1 MLRGIDVS
9 TYQGSI
15 NWSAVKASGIDFAIV
30 KATQGRAVSSNSYLF
45 TDRQFAANVT
55 GAHDVGLKVGVYH
68 YLTAKTVKEAQ
79 TEAAHFCETIAPYK
93 PRIELWA
100 AVDVEEDKYL
110 PRNKKLLSDIVDAF
124 CAYVA
129 AEGYRPMVYTNPN
142 YLVYRLD
149 KLPTHDLWLA
159 LWRDKE
165 RKPTGYDNMKI
176 WQYGAET
183 VRGISTG
190 EVDSNYGYFEVAVE
204 DVPSKPVE
212 PLPELETV
220 FEVGDKV
227 KVRTGKNYLYG
238 TTKKFMLWFREYEV
252 LSAKGDRVVIGKKG
266 VVTAAVDAENLTR
279 VV

>member
-1 MLRGIDVS
+1 MLKGIDVS
-9 TYQGSI
+9 TYQGTI
-15 NWSAVKASGIDFAIV
+15 NWSAVKADGIDFAIV

-79 TEAAHFCETIAPYK
+79 TEAAHFCDTIAAYK

-110 PRNKKLLSDIVDAF
+110 PRNKKTLSAIVDAF

-159 LWRDKE
+159 LWRDKD

-190 EVDSNYGYFEVAVE
+190 AVDSNYGYFDVAVE
-204 DVPSKPVE
+204 DVPSKPAVIA
-212 PLPELETV
+212 PDTPE

-238 TTKKFMLWFREYEV
+238 TTKKFVLWFREYEV
-252 LSAKGDRVVIGKKG
+252 ISVKGDRVVIGKKG
-266 VVTAAVDAENLTR
+266 TVTAAVHADNLYLA
-279 VV
+279 

>member
-9 TYQGSI
+9 TYQGNI
-15 NWSAVKASGIDFAIV
+15 NWSAVKSSGIDFAIV

-79 TEAAHFCETIAPYK
+79 TEAAHFCDTIAPYK

-110 PRNKKLLSDIVDAF
+110 PQNKNTLSAIVDAF

-142 YLVYRLD
+142 YLIYRLERIPD
-149 KLPTHDLWLA
+149 YDLWLA
-159 LWRDKE
+159 LWRDKS

-183 VRGISTG
+183 VKGISTG
-190 EVDSNYGYFEVAVE
+190 EVDSNFGYFDVAVE
-204 DVPSKPVE
+204 DVPSKPVVATPDTTE
-212 PLPELETV
+212 
-220 FEVGDKV
+220 FEVGDIV

-238 TTKKFMLWFREYEV
+238 TTKKFTTWFREYEV
-252 LSAKGDRVVIGKKG
+252 ISVKGDRVVIGKKG
-266 VVTAAVDAENLTR
+266 TVTAAVHADNLYPA
-279 VV
+279 

>member
-1 MLRGIDVS
+1 MLKGIDVS

-30 KATQGRAVSSNSYLF
+30 KATQGRAVSSSSYLF
-45 TDRQFAANVT
+45 TDRQFANNVT

-79 TEAAHFCETIAPYK
+79 TEAQHFIDTIAPYK

-110 PRNKKLLSDIVDAF
+110 PRNKKTLSAIVDAF
-124 CAYVA
+124 CAYVE

-142 YLVYRLD
+142 YLTYRLERIPD
-149 KLPTHDLWLA
+149 RDLWLA
-159 LWRDKE
+159 LWRDKS
-165 RKPTGYDNMKI
+165 RKPIGYDTMKI

-183 VRGISTG
+183 IGGIKG

-204 DVPSKPVE
+204 DVPSKPIK
-212 PLPELETV
+212 PDIPELEPN
-220 FEVGDKV
+220 FRVGDIV
-227 KVRTGKNYLYG
+227 KVRTGRNYLYG
-238 TTKKFMLWFREYEV
+238 TTKKFMVWFRQYEV
-252 LSAKGDRVVIGKKG
+252 ISVKGDRVVIGKKG
-266 VVTAAVDAENLTR
+266 VITAAIHADNL
-279 VV
+279 VLL

>member
-1 MLRGIDVS
+1 MALRGIDVS
-9 TYQGSI
+9 TCQGNI

-30 KATQGRAVSSNSYLF
+30 KATQGRAVSSSSYLF

-79 TEAAHFCETIAPYK
+79 TEAQHFIDTIAPYK

-110 PRNKKLLSDIVDAF
+110 PRNKKTLSAIVEAF
-124 CAYVA
+124 CAYVE
-129 AEGYRPMVYTNPN
+129 AEGYRTMVYTNPN
-142 YLVYRLD
+142 YLTYRLERIPD
-149 KLPTHDLWLA
+149 RDLWLA

-165 RKPTGYDNMKI
+165 RKPIGYDTMKI

-183 VRGISTG
+183 VGGIKG

-204 DVPSKPVE
+204 GVPSKPIA
-212 PLPELETV
+212 PIPELEPD
-220 FEVGDKV
+220 FRVGDIV
-227 KVRTGKNYLYG
+227 KVRAGKNYLYG
-238 TTKKFMLWFREYEV
+238 TTKKFMLWFRQYEV
-252 LSAKGDRVVIGKKG
+252 ISVKGDRVVIGKKG
-266 VVTAAVDAENLTR
+266 VVTAAVHADNL
-279 VV
+279 VLL

>member
-9 TYQGSI
+9 TYQGNI
-15 NWSAVKASGIDFAIV
+15 NWSAVKSSGIDFAIV

-79 TEAAHFCETIAPYK
+79 TEAAHFCDTIAPYK

-110 PRNKKLLSDIVDAF
+110 PKNKKTLSAIVDAF

-142 YLVYRLD
+142 YLVYRLERI
-149 KLPTHDLWLA
+149 PGHDLWLA
-159 LWRDKE
+159 LWRDKS
-165 RKPTGYDNMKI
+165 RKPTGYDTMKI

-183 VRGISTG
+183 VKGISTG
-190 EVDSNYGYFEVAVE
+190 EVDSNFGYFDVAVE
-204 DVPSKPVE
+204 DVPSKPIVATPDTTE
-212 PLPELETV
+212 
-220 FEVGDKV
+220 FEVGDIV

-238 TTKKFMLWFREYEV
+238 TTKKFTTWFREYEV
-252 LSAKGDRVVIGKKG
+252 ISVKGDRVVIGKKG
-266 VVTAAVDAENLTR
+266 TVTAAVHADNLYPA
-279 VV
+279 

>member
-1 MLRGIDVS
+1 MALRGIDVS

-30 KATQGRAVSSNSYLF
+30 KATQGHAVSSSSYLF
-45 TDRQFAANVT
+45 TDRQFANNVT

-79 TEAAHFCETIAPYK
+79 REAQHFIDTIAPYK

-110 PRNKKLLSDIVDAF
+110 PRNKKVLSAIVDAF
-124 CAYVA
+124 CAYVE

-142 YLVYRLD
+142 YLTYRLERIPD
-149 KLPTHDLWLA
+149 RDLWLA

-165 RKPTGYDNMKI
+165 RKPTGYDTMKI

-183 VRGISTG
+183 VKGINVT
-190 EVDSNYGYFEVAVE
+190 VDSNYGYFEVAVE
-204 DVPSKPVE
+204 DVPSKPIT
-212 PLPELETV
+212 PDIPELEPN
-220 FEVGDKV
+220 FRVGDIV
-227 KVRTGKNYLYG
+227 KVRTGRNYLYG
-238 TTKKFMLWFREYEV
+238 TAKRFVLWFRQYEV
-252 LSAKGDRVVIGKKG
+252 LSVKGDRVVIGKKG
-266 VVTAAVDAENLTR
+266 TVTAAVHADNL
-279 VV
+279 VLL

>member
-1 MLRGIDVS
+1 MALRGIDVS

-30 KATQGRAVSSNSYLF
+30 KATQGHAVNSNSYLF
-45 TDRQFAANVT
+45 TDRHFANNVT

-68 YLTAKTVKEAQ
+68 YLTAKTIKEAQ
-79 TEAAHFCETIAPYK
+79 TEAQHFIDTIAPYK

-110 PRNKKLLSDIVDAF
+110 PRNKKLLSDIVEAF

-142 YLVYRLD
+142 YLTWRFD
-149 KLPTHDLWLA
+149 KIPPHDLWLA
-159 LWRDKE
+159 LWRDKT
-165 RKPTGYDNMKI
+165 RTPTGYDNMQI

-183 VRGISTG
+183 VKGING
-190 EVDSNYGYFEVAVE
+190 NVDANYGYFDVAVE
-204 DVPSKPVE
+204 DVPPMLIT
-212 PLPELETV
+212 PIPELTPV
-220 FEVGDKV
+220 FETGDRV
-227 KVRTGKNYLYG
+227 KVRAGKNYLYG
-238 TTKKFMLWFREYEV
+238 TTRKFVVWFREYEV
-252 LSAKGDRVVIGKKG
+252 ISAKGDRVVIGKKG
-266 VVTAAVDAENLTR
+266 KVTAAVDAENLTR

>member
-1 MLRGIDVS
+1 MALRGIDVS

-30 KATQGRAVSSNSYLF
+30 KATQGRAVSSSSYLF
-45 TDRQFAANVT
+45 TDRQFANNVT

-79 TEAAHFCETIAPYK
+79 REAQHFIDTIAPYK
-93 PRIELWA
+93 SRIELWA

-110 PRNKKLLSDIVDAF
+110 PRNKKALSAIVDAF
-124 CAYVA
+124 CAYVE

-142 YLVYRLD
+142 YLTWRLD
-149 KLPTHDLWLA
+149 KIPPHDLWLA

-165 RKPTGYDNMKI
+165 RKPTGYDTMKI

-183 VRGISTG
+183 VKGISG
-190 EVDSNYGYFEVAVE
+190 NVDSNYGYFEVAVE
-204 DVPSKPVE
+204 NVPSKPIT
-212 PLPELETV
+212 PDIPELEPD
-220 FEVGDKV
+220 FRVGDIV

-238 TTKKFMLWFREYEV
+238 TARKFVLWFRQYEV
-252 LSAKGDRVVIGKKG
+252 LSVKGDRVVIGKKG
-266 VVTAAVDAENLTR
+266 AVTAAVHADNL
-279 VV
+279 VLL

>member
-9 TYQGSI
+9 TYQGAI
-15 NWSAVKASGIDFAIV
+15 NWSAVKAAGIDFAIV
-30 KATQGRAVSSNSYLF
+30 KATQGHAVNSNSYLF

-79 TEAAHFCETIAPYK
+79 TEAAHFCDTIAAYK

-142 YLVYRLD
+142 YLTWRLD
-149 KLPTHDLWLA
+149 KIPAHDLWLA
-159 LWRDKE
+159 LWRDKT
-165 RKPTGYDNMKI
+165 RTPTGYDNMQI

-183 VRGISTG
+183 VGGIKG
-190 EVDSNYGYFEVAVE
+190 FVDSNYGYFEVAVE
-204 DVPSKPVE
+204 DVPSKPIT
-212 PLPELETV
+212 PDIPELEPD
-220 FEVGDKV
+220 FSVGDIV

-238 TTKKFMLWFREYEV
+238 TTKKFMLWFRQYEV
-252 LSAKGDRVVIGKKG
+252 ISVKGDRVVIGKKG

>member
-9 TYQGSI
+9 TYQGNI

-30 KATQGRAVSSNSYLF
+30 KATQGRAVSSSSYLF
-45 TDRQFAANVT
+45 TDRQFANNVT

-79 TEAAHFCETIAPYK
+79 TEAAHFCDTISPYK

-110 PRNKKLLSDIVDAF
+110 PRNKKTLSAIVDAF
-124 CAYVA
+124 CAYVE

-142 YLVYRLD
+142 YLTYRLERIPD
-149 KLPTHDLWLA
+149 RDLWLA
-159 LWRDKE
+159 LWRDKS
-165 RKPTGYDNMKI
+165 RTPTGYDNMQI

-183 VRGISTG
+183 VNGIHTG

-204 DVPSKPVE
+204 DVPPTHTA
-212 PLPELETV
+212 PIPELEPA
-220 FEVGDKV
+220 FEVGDIV

-238 TTKKFMLWFREYEV
+238 TTKKFTTWFREYEV
-252 LSAKGDRVVIGKKG
+252 ISVKGDRVVIGKKG
-266 VVTAAVDAENLTR
+266 VVTAAVHADNL
-279 VV
+279 VLV

>member
-9 TYQGSI
+9 TYQGNI
-15 NWSAVKASGIDFAIV
+15 NWSAVKADGIDFAIV
-30 KATQGRAVSSNSYLF
+30 KATQGHAVNSNSYLF
-45 TDRQFAANVT
+45 TDRQFANNVT

-79 TEAAHFCETIAPYK
+79 TEAQHFIDTIAPYK

-110 PRNKKLLSDIVDAF
+110 PRNKKLLSDIVEAF

-142 YLVYRLD
+142 YLTYRLERIPD
-149 KLPTHDLWLA
+149 RDLWLA

-165 RKPTGYDNMKI
+165 RKPVGYDTMKV
-176 WQYGAET
+176 WQYGAEA
-183 VRGISTG
+183 VGGIKG
-190 EVDSNYGYFEVAVE
+190 FVDSNFGYFEVAVE
-204 DVPSKPVE
+204 DVPSKPE
-212 PLPELETV
+212 APIPELEPD
-220 FEVGDKV
+220 FRVGDIV

-238 TTKKFMLWFREYEV
+238 TTKKFMLWFRQYEV
-252 LSAKGDRVVIGKKG
+252 ISVKGDRVVIGKKG
-266 VVTAAVDAENLTR
+266 VITAAVHADNLVR
-279 VV
+279 V

>member
-9 TYQGSI
+9 TYQGNI
-15 NWSAVKASGIDFAIV
+15 NWSAVKSSGIDFAIV

-79 TEAAHFCETIAPYK
+79 TEAAHFCDTIAPYK

-110 PRNKKLLSDIVDAF
+110 PQNKKTLSAIVDAF

-142 YLVYRLD
+142 YLIYRLERIPD
-149 KLPTHDLWLA
+149 YDLWLA
-159 LWRDKE
+159 LWRDKS
-165 RKPTGYDNMKI
+165 RKPTGYDTMKI

-183 VRGISTG
+183 VKGISTG
-190 EVDSNYGYFEVAVE
+190 EVDSNFGYFDVAVE
-204 DVPSKPVE
+204 DVPSKPVVATPDTTE
-212 PLPELETV
+212 
-220 FEVGDKV
+220 FEVGDIV

-238 TTKKFMLWFREYEV
+238 TTKKFTTWFREYEV
-252 LSAKGDRVVIGKKG
+252 ISVKGDRVVIGKKG
-266 VVTAAVDAENLTR
+266 TVTAAVHADNLYPA
-279 VV
+279 

>member
-15 NWSAVKASGIDFAIV
+15 NWSAVKADGIDFAIV
-30 KATQGRAVSSNSYLF
+30 KATQGHAVNSNSYLF

-110 PRNKKLLSDIVDAF
+110 PRNKKLLSDIVEAF

-142 YLVYRLD
+142 YLTYRLERIPD
-149 KLPTHDLWLA
+149 RDLWLA

-165 RKPTGYDNMKI
+165 RKPIGYDTMKV

-183 VRGISTG
+183 VGGIKG
-190 EVDSNYGYFEVAVE
+190 EVDSNFGYFEVAVQ
-204 DVPSKPVE
+204 DVPSKPE
-212 PLPELETV
+212 APIPELEPD
-220 FEVGDKV
+220 FRVGDIV

-238 TTKKFMLWFREYEV
+238 TAKKFMLWFRQYEV
-252 LSAKGDRVVIGKKG
+252 LSVKGDRVVIGKKG
-266 VVTAAVDAENLTR
+266 VITAAVHADNLVR
-279 VV
+279 V

>member
-9 TYQGSI
+9 TYQGAI
-15 NWSAVKASGIDFAIV
+15 NWSAVKSSGIDFAIV

-45 TDRQFAANVT
+45 TDRQFANNVV

-79 TEAAHFCETIAPYK
+79 TEAAHFCDTIAPYK

-110 PRNKKLLSDIVDAF
+110 PQNKKTLSAIVDAF
-124 CAYVA
+124 CAYVE

-149 KLPTHDLWLA
+149 KIPTYDLWLA
-159 LWRDKE
+159 LWRDKT
-165 RKPTGYDNMKI
+165 RKPTGYDTMKI

-183 VRGISTG
+183 VKGISTG
-190 EVDSNYGYFEVAVE
+190 AVDSNYGYFEVAVE
-204 DVPSKPVE
+204 DVPSKPIA
-212 PLPELETV
+212 PDIPEAT
-220 FEVGDKV
+220 FEVGDVV

-238 TTKKFMLWFREYEV
+238 TTKKFVLWFREYEV
-252 LSAKGDRVVIGKKG
+252 ISVKGDRVVIGKKG
-266 VVTAAVDAENLTR
+266 VITAAVHADNL
-279 VV
+279 VLV

>member
-1 MLRGIDVS
+1 MLKGIDVS
-9 TYQGSI
+9 TYQGNI
-15 NWSAVKASGIDFAIV
+15 NWSAVKSSGIDFAIV

-79 TEAAHFCETIAPYK
+79 TEAAHFCDTIAVYK

-110 PRNKKLLSDIVDAF
+110 PQNKKTLSAIVDAF

-142 YLVYRLD
+142 YLVYRLERIPD
-149 KLPTHDLWLA
+149 HDLWLA
-159 LWRDKE
+159 LWRDKS
-165 RKPTGYDNMKI
+165 RKPTGYDTMKI

-183 VRGISTG
+183 VKGISNG
-190 EVDSNYGYFEVAVE
+190 EVDSNFGYFDVAVE
-204 DVPSKPVE
+204 DVPSKPVVATPDTTE
-212 PLPELETV
+212 
-220 FEVGDKV
+220 FEVGDIV

-238 TTKKFMLWFREYEV
+238 TTKKFTTWFREYEV
-252 LSAKGDRVVIGKKG
+252 ISVKGDRVVIGKKG
-266 VVTAAVDAENLTR
+266 VITAAVHADNL
-279 VV
+279 VLL

>member
-1 MLRGIDVS
+1 MLKGIDVS
-9 TYQGSI
+9 TYQGNI
-15 NWSAVKASGIDFAIV
+15 NWSAVKSSGIDFAIV

-79 TEAAHFCETIAPYK
+79 TEAAHFCDTIAVYK

-110 PRNKKLLSDIVDAF
+110 PQNKKTLSAIVDAF

-142 YLVYRLD
+142 YLVYRLERIPD
-149 KLPTHDLWLA
+149 HDLWLA
-159 LWRDKE
+159 LWRDKS
-165 RKPTGYDNMKI
+165 RKPTGYDTMKI

-183 VRGISTG
+183 VKGISTG
-190 EVDSNYGYFEVAVE
+190 EVDSNFGYFDVAVE
-204 DVPSKPVE
+204 DVPSKPVVATPDTTE
-212 PLPELETV
+212 
-220 FEVGDKV
+220 FEVGDIV

-238 TTKKFMLWFREYEV
+238 TTKKFTTWFREYEV
-252 LSAKGDRVVIGKKG
+252 ISVKGDRVVIGKKG
-266 VVTAAVDAENLTR
+266 TVTAAVHADNLYPA
-279 VV
+279 

>member
-1 MLRGIDVS
+1 MLKGIDVS

-45 TDRQFAANVT
+45 TDRQFANNVT

-79 TEAAHFCETIAPYK
+79 TEAQHFIDTTAPYK

-110 PRNKKLLSDIVDAF
+110 PRNKKTLSAIVDAF
-124 CAYVA
+124 CAYVE

-142 YLVYRLD
+142 YLTWRLERIPD
-149 KLPTHDLWLA
+149 RDLWLA

-165 RKPTGYDNMKI
+165 RKPIGYDTMKI

-183 VRGISTG
+183 VGGIKG
-190 EVDSNYGYFEVAVE
+190 EVDSNFGYFEVAVE
-204 DVPSKPVE
+204 DVPSKSITPI
-212 PLPELETV
+212 PELEPD
-220 FEVGDKV
+220 FRVGDIV
-227 KVRTGKNYLYG
+227 KVRTGRNYLYG
-238 TTKKFMLWFREYEV
+238 TTKKFMLWFRQYEV
-252 LSAKGDRVVIGKKG
+252 LSVKGDRVVIGKKG
-266 VVTAAVDAENLTR
+266 VITAAIHADNL
-279 VV
+279 VLL